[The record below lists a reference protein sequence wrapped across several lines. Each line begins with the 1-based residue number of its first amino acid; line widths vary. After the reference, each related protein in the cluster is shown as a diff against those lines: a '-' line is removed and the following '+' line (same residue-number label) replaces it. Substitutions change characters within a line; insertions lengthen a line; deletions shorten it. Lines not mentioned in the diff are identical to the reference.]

1 MNKKITA
8 TLIITAAAL
17 GAGTFEARADTVNQ
31 SSAGKASS
39 ASTVTQTSS
48 AKTAT
53 SAASQTHAAVSQAQ
67 KNVSAATSSVS
78 TATEAQSTAQV
89 AASSAAQAASD
100 ETTRLSQLSPD
111 KLNQEKAAATKAVA
125 DDTVKVQTTTTDL
138 TADKSQAASATSNVA
153 SATSTATVATSDL
166 QQAKDTAGSAQV
178 ATSQANVAVNT
189 AEDNVNQLQEQMD
202 AQPKV
207 KVDGQ
212 TWKSLNAE
220 EQAVHRL
227 PLLQQQ
233 AAEEAYESKAKV
245 FMEQVKAD
253 NSYTASEVDRET
265 KVANLNAVTQEQW
278 ADLTR
283 FALVMINQLLAQW
296 NGDNSHNITSTL
308 EDITLGQ
315 QFVSEYGG
323 NTLLEDLFKNLSQ
336 QYDFDSATDDNVNPG
351 SDFTL
356 ADEISAGT
364 LTIGNMKEV
373 IYRTTMNWTEVPD
386 LPDSGILSDSYLA
399 LGIDDHGEIHEIMH
413 TPFNTPNSANTTLI
427 TPVDF
432 AAQLATA
439 KADLATK
446 TAAAKTAAIA
456 LDQANT
462 AVADATD
469 HNEQAQASLQAAQ
482 QELATKVADVQ
493 TLTAQLTATQMQLAK
508 DLAWLASL
516 NQTIANLKAAIAKQT
531 DVVAQAQEMVVA
543 TGKALNDAN
552 SALVAAKVALQRAQM
567 QLTAAQANDVNNHP
581 SQPVVTTPAKPVD
594 VPDEVEKPST
604 VPDNGSQSVVTA
616 PTEPVNVPDKV
627 VTSPTQPSVV
637 PANGKQSVVTVATK
651 PIGVADKPITFPTQP
666 TSVSSNGSHSVTI
679 TSTRP
684 VSVNSQRQPETNEQV
699 TRPEK
704 SVVLPSGKPARTL
717 RVLTPAKL
725 QYKHERVNIGSYQP
739 NIGGTVVMPIHQ
751 SNSSI
756 QGATLPQTNEKD
768 TGNQG
773 IFAGVL
779 ALLVTTISLFGFK
792 RQR

>member
-1 MNKKITA
+1 
-8 TLIITAAAL
+8 
-17 GAGTFEARADTVNQ
+17 
-31 SSAGKASS
+31 
-39 ASTVTQTSS
+39 
-48 AKTAT
+48 
-53 SAASQTHAAVSQAQ
+53 
-67 KNVSAATSSVS
+67 
-78 TATEAQSTAQV
+78 
-89 AASSAAQAASD
+89 
-100 ETTRLSQLSPD
+100 
-111 KLNQEKAAATKAVA
+111 
-125 DDTVKVQTTTTDL
+125 
-138 TADKSQAASATSNVA
+138 
-153 SATSTATVATSDL
+153 
-166 QQAKDTAGSAQV
+166 
-178 ATSQANVAVNT
+178 VAVNT

-220 EQAVHRL
+220 EQHVHQL
-227 PLLQQQ
+227 PLLQQF
-233 AAEEAYESKAKV
+233 AAEAAYESKAIV
-245 FMEQVKAD
+245 FMDQVEAD
-253 NSYTASEVDRET
+253 NNYTASKVDSET
-265 KVANLNAVTQEQW
+265 AVANLNAVTQEQW

-296 NGDNSHNITSTL
+296 NGDNSHNFTSTL

-315 QFVSEYGG
+315 QYVSEYGR
-323 NTLLEDLFKNLSQ
+323 NTLLEDLLKNVSQ
-336 QYDFDSATDDNVNPG
+336 QYDFDSADDENINLG
-351 SDFTL
+351 SDPTL

-364 LTIGNMKEV
+364 LTIGNMKEA

-399 LGIDDHGEIHEIMH
+399 LGIDDHGEIYEIMH

-469 HNEQAQASLQAAQ
+469 HNEQAQAALQAAQ

-493 TLTAQLTATQMQLAK
+493 TLTAQLTATQIQLAK

-567 QLTAAQANDVNNHP
+567 QLTAAQANDVNDHP

-604 VPDNGSQSVVTA
+604 VPDNGSQLVVTT
-616 PTEPVNVPDKV
+616 PTKPVDVPDKV
-627 VTSPTQPSVV
+627 VTSPTQPSVGD
-637 PANGKQSVVTVATK
+637 ANGKHPVVTVATK

-684 VSVNSQRQPETNEQV
+684 VSVNSKRQPETNGQV

-704 SVVLPSGKPARTL
+704 SMVLPSGKPTRTL

-756 QGATLPQTNEKD
+756 QGATLPQTNEKN